1 LTLKL
6 FTASNAISL
15 PLNTKQTWRVGMKI
29 AEVINNTAQPMV
41 VQPSAL
47 QRQTR
52 INKIVQQ
59 LAAAD
64 AQDAQTGEPTAD
76 ELFLARKIFKQQKD
90 QANASYA
97 QRQQQ
102 QANNTAIA
110 ASTVATT
117 ATPSAKRQKRS

>member
-1 LTLKL
+1 
-6 FTASNAISL
+6 
-15 PLNTKQTWRVGMKI
+15 MKI